1 MITYNPQGVK
11 MIINFMAHIVF
22 FLGKAFTKK
31 DYINYSVSNF
41 GRTVFVTHGIGQ
53 SETEKMM
60 REFEKAVGGKFDFS
74 YVGGR
79 TVIKH
84 LGSSRSYS
92 SQIKAIYKIHEKYQQ
107 EVFQKIN
114 QERTVIGIDGN
125 LKPFYS
131 QSQIKQM
138 VDGIWE
144 YNQQTYG

>member
-1 MITYNPQGVK
+1 
-11 MIINFMAHIVF
+11 MIINFLAHLLF
-22 FLGKAFTKK
+22 FIGKAFTKK

-41 GRTVFVTHGIGQ
+41 GRTVFVTHGIAQ
-53 SETEKMM
+53 VETEKML
-60 REFEKAVGGKFDFS
+60 REFEQAVGGKFDFS

-84 LGSSRSYS
+84 LGSSREYS
-92 SQIKAIYKIHEKYQQ
+92 QRIKDIYKIHEKYQQ

-114 QERTVIGIDGN
+114 QERTVLGIDGK

-131 QSQIKQM
+131 QDQIKQM